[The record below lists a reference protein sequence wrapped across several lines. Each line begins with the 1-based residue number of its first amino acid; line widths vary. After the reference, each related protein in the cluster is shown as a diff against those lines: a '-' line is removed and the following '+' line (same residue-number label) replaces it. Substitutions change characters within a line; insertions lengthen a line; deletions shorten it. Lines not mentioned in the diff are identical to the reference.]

1 MCKQWTISLDSE
13 LKLERRIAVQDT
25 VAAKDQVCKYQKM
38 RREYFNAFTDVLV
51 TQPSGED
58 QHKDKRHYLNGPTM
72 LTKIVSQ
79 DFAHA
84 ARTYNG
90 ATRKARLG
98 ADT

>member
-1 MCKQWTISLDSE
+1 LDSE
-13 LKLERRIAVQDT
+13 LKLEGQIAVQDT

-58 QHKDKRHYLNGPTM
+58 QHKDKRHYLNGPI
-72 LTKIVSQ
+72 LTKIVIQ
-79 DFAHA
+79 EFARA
-84 ARTYNG
+84 NRTYKG